1 VKACLETFVISGIAR
16 RIALLALCT
25 FLVSCRSSHT
35 TSHADAKDRESVK
48 QGFESAS
55 AALNDIPNGSTT
67 VFSEARFDFGEVL
80 SGAIV
85 EHDFALCNRGAASK
99 VIEKVSMTP
108 PLLVTKMPHAVA
120 SGAEGQIHFKLDTT
134 DLEGKFEGTILV
146 FLNDPAQ
153 PEVHLAFSG
162 HVVPPIEL
170 SPRPAFFVAGQRG
183 KGNQADIEIVNH
195 ESEPLRVEEVKHQT
209 DRFTTHLE
217 IVTPGQHYRLTLA
230 LKPGG
235 PGGRA
240 ADTILVKTSSKKMPV
255 LKVGA
260 NTFLY
265 ERVHTFPDAV
275 EFGRLRAGDAGQAAV
290 TMMIHQEGGT
300 DFKARLSTDI
310 PGVGLKAER
319 GPERNSYQVEI
330 TLVPER
336 IRVGTINGSIFIDT
350 NDREFPRIS
359 VPVNGQIVEH

>member
-1 VKACLETFVISGIAR
+1 VISGSAC
-16 RIALLALCT
+16 RITLLALCP
-25 FLVSCRSSHT
+25 FLVSCRSSHV
-35 TSHADAKDRESVK
+35 TSHADAKDPESVK
-48 QGFESAS
+48 QGSKSAS
-55 AALNDIPNGSTT
+55 AALNDIPNRSTT
-67 VFSEARFDFGEVL
+67 VFPEERFDFGEVL

-85 EHDFALCNRGAASK
+85 EHDFALSNHGAAPT

-108 PLLVTKMPHAVA
+108 PLLVTKMPHAIA
-120 SGAEGQIHFKLDTT
+120 PGAEGRIHFNLDTT
-134 DLEGKFEGTILV
+134 DLDGKFEGTILV
-146 FLNDPAQ
+146 FLNEPAQ

-162 HVVPPIEL
+162 HIVPPIEL

-183 KGNQADIEIVNH
+183 KGNQADMEIVNH
-195 ESEPLRVEEVKHQT
+195 EAEPLRVEEVKHPT
-209 DRFTTHLE
+209 DRFTTHLKT
-217 IVTPGQHYRLTLA
+217 VKPGQHYRLTLA

-240 ADTILVKTSSKKMPV
+240 ADTILIRTSSKRTPV
-255 LKVGA
+255 LKVVA

-275 EFGRLRAGDAGQAAV
+275 EFGRLRADDAGHAAV

-300 DFKARLSTDI
+300 DFEARLSSDI
-310 PGVGLKAER
+310 PGLGLKAER
-319 GPERNSYQVEI
+319 GPKGNSYQVEI
-330 TLVPER
+330 TLVAER